1 MYVKVLCKVQNII
14 QMWDGIFIIIYMY
27 TCLSDYMILALLWT
41 LNIGSPK
48 TETNVESKSITLVG
62 CDSVLLLFLSGTI
75 YSIIQEKSTRTIPCS
90 IFEYETK
97 Y

>member
-1 MYVKVLCKVQNII
+1 M
-14 QMWDGIFIIIYMY
+14 D
-27 TCLSDYMILALLWT
+27 
-41 LNIGSPK
+41 LNIGSLK

-62 CDSVLLLFLSGTI
+62 RDSMLLLFLSGTI

-90 IFEYETK
+90 IFEHETK

>member
-1 MYVKVLCKVQNII
+1 MQSSKNYTNVRWYFYHN
-14 QMWDGIFIIIYMY
+14 FHNY

-62 CDSVLLLFLSGTI
+62 RDSMLLLFLSGTI

-90 IFEYETK
+90 IFEHETK
-97 Y
+97 F